1 MEDLL
6 VIPTESELMNAKRLN
21 TLADQLS
28 RSLVVL
34 RTRVA
39 RMEQRQQFNGTA
51 AVLPFQIRRARAER
65 EQLQLE
71 IKQTDRTIKRLL
83 LMSEQMEKA
92 IRQRDDVI
100 EETRI
105 KLVQEIEELKVQRE
119 QQEAQIRSGYIE
131 RINMLQRYWPWRQL
145 LELGDTA
152 VGATFEEE
160 LARGPRYRNVGIQ
173 NNIQSD
179 YILQQLHWVEQI
191 VQREETFRKHL
202 QNLDSMIEDLN
213 DINEL
218 LESTLTCTVCGLLFE
233 APVLFW
239 PCGHTFCQVCFQSLA
254 IAPSLYRCPT
264 CGSIGS
270 EGYVHNLLVSDTV
283 AKWIFK
289 DAGYGDLQEPLN
301 NIRVHLSRFRRTRME
316 SKIEEL
322 KELLADYQ
330 SSEKSKNMQ
339 DLRTID
345 ITYRAF

>member
-1 MEDLL
+1 
-6 VIPTESELMNAKRLN
+6 
-21 TLADQLS
+21 
-28 RSLVVL
+28 
-34 RTRVA
+34 
-39 RMEQRQQFNGTA
+39 
-51 AVLPFQIRRARAER
+51 
-65 EQLQLE
+65 
-71 IKQTDRTIKRLL
+71 
-83 LMSEQMEKA
+83 
-92 IRQRDDVI
+92 
-100 EETRI
+100 
-105 KLVQEIEELKVQRE
+105 
-119 QQEAQIRSGYIE
+119 
-131 RINMLQRYWPWRQL
+131 MLQRYWPWRQL